1 MTERDVKQWLNRA
14 HDIDKEIKNLEC
26 ECEKAFNRATS
37 VVNGLDSEK
46 VQTSKINATEG
57 KYAAYADYI
66 AGIKKRTAELYEVKA
81 EILRAINKVD
91 NGTYRLLLTLRYIR
105 FMTWERI
112 AEEMNYSYRQTLRIH
127 GYSLLK
133 FKDVIECHITSV
145 I

>member
-1 MTERDVKQWLNRA
+1 MTEQGVKQWLNRA
-14 HDIDKEIKNLEC
+14 HNIDREIKNLER
-26 ECEKAFNRATS
+26 ERDKAFNRATS
-37 VVNGLDSEK
+37 VINGSGSEK

-57 KYAAYADYI
+57 KYAAYADYVAEI
-66 AGIKKRTAELYEVKA
+66 DKRTAELYEVKA

-91 NGTYRLLLTLRYIR
+91 NSTYRLLLTLRYIR